1 MAFTGYRIYRG
12 AGGIGKVDFAT
23 PVESVSGAASGVQL
37 AGKGHEPST
46 KYTYVVRPV
55 LADLESPDVSCAAQ
69 FETDPAGDWLGSRP
83 APVEIVETEVLEAGK
98 VRLRWSHRTRP
109 GWPEPDDFGVYHAQ
123 TPAIT
128 PGSPQATV
136 AYSGDGQYTATLSLT
151 GGKTY
156 WFAVT
161 ARTES
166 GAESV
171 LSEVVGPFV
180 ADAAAPPQPTVYTGA
195 TFR

>member
-12 AGGIGKVDFAT
+12 VGGMGNVDFAT
-23 PVESVSGAASGVQL
+23 PVESVSGGAAGAQL
-37 AGKGHEPST
+37 VGKGHEAST
-46 KYTYVVRPV
+46 RYTYVVRPV
-55 LADLESPDVSCAAQ
+55 LSDMESPDVSCAVE
-69 FETDPAGDWLGSRP
+69 FETDPAADWLGSRP
-83 APVEIVETEVLEAGK
+83 ATVEIVEAEVLEAGK

-109 GWPEPDDFGVYHAQ
+109 GWPRPNDFGVYYDQ

-136 AYSGDGQYTATLSLT
+136 ACAADGVYTTTLSLT

-161 ARTES
+161 ARTAA
-166 GAESV
+166 GAESM

-180 ADAAAPPQPTVYTGA
+180 ADATAPPQPTVYTGA
-195 TFR
+195 TF